1 MGELSSFFRP
11 KSIAVIGASKTPGKI
26 GHSVLAN
33 VISSRYS
40 GEIYPVNPKET
51 EILGKRCYPDVSAL
65 TGRVDLAVIAVPAQ
79 GVFEVARQCGEAGVR
94 FLVVITAGF
103 KETGS
108 QGLQRERDLVA
119 ICRQYGMRM
128 VGPNCLGVIDTHA
141 PYNASF
147 SKDLPLKGEIAFLS
161 QSGALCIAI
170 LDWSLTEGLGF
181 SKFVSLGNKAD
192 LNEVDFIRDAA
203 EDDYSKVVLCYLED
217 VVDGQQ
223 FLEAVGRAAR
233 KTPVVILKSGTS
245 QAGARAASSHTGA
258 LAGSDMAYDLAFDR
272 TGVLRAETMEQL
284 FDLATVFTTQP
295 LPAGDRVAIVT
306 NSGGPG
312 IIATDSIEGS
322 GLTMAR
328 FSRETIEALRSGLPV
343 TANLYN
349 PVDVIGDADA
359 GRYRFALEQV
369 LKDPNVDSV
378 VVLLTPTAV
387 VDPVETA
394 RALVELHEVHPQKPM
409 LASFIG
415 GVNIAE
421 ADRILTGG
429 RVPNYIFPERAISAV
444 AGLVRYKRAAGQP
457 YFLGSTEAPGKD
469 PDRVRAVFDAVRG
482 DGRVVLLGSEAASV
496 AAAYGIPTPTLR
508 LARSAAQAEA
518 FADEIGYPVV
528 LKIASPK
535 ILHKTDVGGIKV
547 GMESREEARR
557 AYLEIVESVSR
568 LMPEAPVYGVE
579 VQRMLPQGREC
590 IVGLSRDVQFGPMI
604 MFGLGGIYV
613 NLLKDVSFRLVKG
626 LTREGVRQMIA
637 ETKAYQLLR
646 GVRGEQAS
654 DIPAVVDTIARV
666 AALVTDFP
674 EISELDINPLFVYTD
689 GVTAL
694 DVKITIS

>member
-1 MGELSSFFRP
+1 MGELTSFFKA
-11 KSIAVIGASKTPGKI
+11 KSMAVIGASKTPGKI

-33 VISSRYS
+33 IIAS
-40 GEIYPVNPKET
+40 GYKGDVYPVNPREQ
-51 EILGKRCYPDVSAL
+51 EILGKPCYPDIGSLAGQVE
-65 TGRVDLAVIAVPAQ
+65 LAVIAVPAQ
-79 GVFEVARQCGEAGVR
+79 AVNQVAEQCGEAGVQ
-94 FLVVITAGF
+94 FLIVITAGF

-108 QGLQRERDLVA
+108 EGLQRERELVHV
-119 ICRQYGMRM
+119 CRRHGMRM
-128 VGPNCLGVIDTHA
+128 VGPNCLGVMDTHA
-141 PYNASF
+141 PFNASF
-147 SKDLPLKGEIAFLS
+147 SKDFPLKGEIAFLS
-161 QSGALCIAI
+161 QSGALCLAI
-170 LDWSLTEGLGF
+170 LDWSLTAGLGF

-203 EDDYSKVVLCYLED
+203 DDDYSKVVLCYLED

-223 FLEAVGRAAR
+223 FLEVVGEASRR
-233 KTPVVILKSGTS
+233 TPIVILKSGTS

-272 TGVLRAETMEQL
+272 TGVLRAANMEEL
-284 FDLATVFTTQP
+284 FDLATVFTAQP
-295 LPAGDRVAIVT
+295 TPKGDRVAIVT

-312 IIATDSIEGS
+312 IIATDRIEGL

-328 FSRETIEALRSGLPV
+328 FDRDTIESMRAGLPV

-359 GRYRFALEQV
+359 ERYRFALEHV

-387 VDPVETA
+387 VDPVKTA
-394 RALVELHEVHPQKPM
+394 EALVQLHASYPDKPM

-415 GVNIAE
+415 GVNIVE
-421 ADRILTGG
+421 AGKILGEG
-429 RVPNYIFPERAISAV
+429 KVPNFTFPERAIAAI
-444 AGLVRYKRAAGQP
+444 AGLVRYKRAIEQP
-457 YFLGSTEAPGKD
+457 YFLGTTEAPGKD
-469 PDRVRAVFDAVRG
+469 QQAVRLIFDVVRR

-496 AAAYGIPTPTLR
+496 AAAYGIRTPTLR
-508 LARSAAQAEA
+508 LARSAAQAIA
-518 FADEIGYPVV
+518 YADEIGYPVV

-547 GMESREEARR
+547 GLTSREEVRR

-613 NLLKDVSFRLVKG
+613 NLLKDVAFRLVRG
-626 LTREGVRQMIA
+626 LTREGILEMIG
-637 ETKAYQLLR
+637 ETKAHQLLR
-646 GVRGEQAS
+646 GVRGEKPS
-654 DIPAVVDTIARV
+654 DIPAAVDAIARV

-674 EISELDINPLFVYTD
+674 EISELDINPLFVYTE